1 MGDIEQYLGQLR
13 LKGHEGLERG
23 ASADLLRRIST
34 PELRFK
40 AKLHGTSLLRPVARR
55 KVRAIL
61 RRPGPLR
68 VNLGSG
74 SRPIEGWVNVDL
86 VGMGAEVAWNLAH
99 GPPFPP
105 GSVDAVFLEHVLE
118 HFLAVDAMG
127 VLRQAHE
134 MLRPGG
140 VVRVAVPD
148 FGRYMTSY
156 ASDASF
162 VEQNRP
168 RRPTTLLAV
177 AEVITCHGH
186 RSVWDGTTMVKV
198 LEEIGFVDCAVRP
211 FGDSRLEPAPD
222 TPARELESV
231 YVEGITQ
238 KGGA

>member
-23 ASADLLRRIST
+23 APVDLLRRIST
-34 PELRFK
+34 PEMRAR
-40 AKLHGTSLLRPVARR
+40 AKLHGTSFLRPVARR
-55 KVRAIL
+55 KVREIL
-61 RRPGPLR
+61 RRPEPLR

-74 SRPIEGWVNVDL
+74 SRRIKGWVNVDL
-86 VGMGAEVAWNLAH
+86 VGMGAEVPWNLAH

-105 GSVDAVFLEHVLE
+105 ASAEAVFLEHVLE
-118 HFLAVDAMG
+118 HFVAVEAMG
-127 VLRQAHE
+127 LLRQAHE

-140 VVRVAVPD
+140 VVRAAVPD

-168 RRPTTLLAV
+168 GRPTLLLAV

-186 RSVWDGTTMVKV
+186 RSVWDGTTLIRV
-198 LEEIGFVDCAVRP
+198 LEELGFVECAVRP

-222 TPARELESV
+222 TPAREAESV
-231 YVEGITQ
+231 YVEALKPTG
-238 KGGA
+238 